1 MIDLLKTCV
10 NISQMATCHH
20 IYTNK
25 SLDGAVSTLVYMW
38 SKSKEDSFHFTP
50 ISNSEISKL
59 KTEIV
64 NTHNPSKTL
73 ILKLGIREEFL
84 PELDES
90 HIVFIDNQ
98 KSSSEVVEKFKKAKI
113 ITKEYSSSS
122 LLMYKALKE
131 NIEITDSKKLLIAL
145 ADDFDSYSLKIP
157 YSYDLNLL
165 FWSEYQGRFSSFIK
179 DYYNGFKP
187 FTEKQIKAIEYIK
200 KVGSDAASK
209 SNVFS
214 GQVVIEEK
222 SKKLCAVMV
231 EKIIPNMMETLIKK
245 HNPDLFVVINTQ
257 NENVSIRQ
265 CNQDNPINCAEF
277 AEKFCNG
284 GGKFNSSAGKITPL
298 FMEITKNL
306 KPV

>member
-1 MIDLLKTCV
+1 MDNLENLKV
-10 NISQMATCHH
+10 REKQVRISA
-20 IYTNK
+20 
-25 SLDGAVSTLVYMW
+25 LEA
-38 SKSKEDSFHFTP
+38 
-50 ISNSEISKL
+50 
-59 KTEIV
+59 
-64 NTHNPSKTL
+64 
-73 ILKLGIREEFL
+73 
-84 PELDES
+84 EL
-90 HIVFIDNQ
+90 
-98 KSSSEVVEKFKKAKI
+98 
-113 ITKEYSSSS
+113 EYNRLS
-122 LLMYKALKE
+122 
-131 NIEITDSKKLLIAL
+131 I
-145 ADDFDSYSLKIP
+145 
-157 YSYDLNLL
+157 
-165 FWSEYQGRFSSFIK
+165 
-179 DYYNGFKP
+179 
-187 FTEKQIKAIEYIK
+187 KQIKAIEYIK

-245 HNPDLFVVINTQ
+245 HNPDLFVFINTQ